1 MTSNEDRMGLRYP
14 PFCFSEHGILML
26 SSVLNSDYAMEI
38 NIQIIRVFTKM
49 RTMLSAHKEILIEVE
64 QMQQQLAEYDNNILL
79 IFELLKQLEEEKQ
92 QLAEQQNQKKIGYKR
107 YNEE

>member
-1 MTSNEDRMGLRYP
+1 
-14 PFCFSEHGILML
+14 
-26 SSVLNSDYAMEI
+26 
-38 NIQIIRVFTKM
+38 
-49 RTMLSAHKEILIEVE
+49 MLSAHKEILIEVE